1 MINGKRET
9 VFRIQNRIEPVQ
21 AAGMLNRPLFKM
33 CIATLKP
40 SPSAEINGN
49 E

>member
-1 MINGKRET
+1 MET
-9 VFRIQNRIEPVQ
+9 VCRIQNRMEPVQ

-40 SPSAEINGN
+40 SPSAEINRN
-49 E
+49 K